1 MSNVRSVIN
10 NNIEN
15 NRQVMYNQDEVLLHK
30 EDTNMK
36 KKLLTLLLCCFTI
49 TSMLTG
55 CGSKK
60 EETSTNTSVKEEK
73 TTKADTKW
81 KDLYIKAI
89 NDNKIKVSLL
99 NDDDWALFEL
109 DDDNIPELL
118 IMRDHGMSVYYI
130 SKNTVAQLADGSLID
145 KDTLFYYND
154 SNLVYYSPTAKNPN
168 INYINIYKKDENSGS
183 FRFRELIYKTFD
195 GKSYGMQQAGKTITE
210 EEFNSLNLFS
220 PSSERKYTLQ
230 KGNIIEGIQ
239 NY

>member
-15 NRQVMYNQDEVLLHK
+15 NRQVMSNQDEVLLHK

-73 TTKADTKW
+73 TTEADTKW
-81 KDLYIKAI
+81 KDIYIKAI
-89 NDNKIKVSLL
+89 NDNKISVSLL

-118 IMRDHGMSVYYI
+118 IMRDNSMSVYYI
-130 SKNTVAQLADGSLID
+130 LKNTVARLADGSID

-154 SNLVYYSPTAKNPN
+154 SNLVYYSPTPKYPY

-183 FRFRELIYKTFD
+183 FRLRELIYKTFD

>member
-1 MSNVRSVIN
+1 
-10 NNIEN
+10 
-15 NRQVMYNQDEVLLHK
+15 MYNQDEVLLHK
-30 EDTNMK
+30 EDTDMK

-81 KDLYIKAI
+81 KDNYINAI
-89 NDNKIKVSLL
+89 NNNKIKVSLL

-118 IMRDHGMSVYYI
+118 IMRDNGIKVYYI
-130 SKNTVAQLADGSLID
+130 SNNTVESLSGISLIK

-154 SNLVYYSPTAKNPN
+154 SNLVYYSPTDSSVTGSTT
-168 INYINIYKKDENSGS
+168 IHIYKKDETSG
-183 FRFRELIYKTFD
+183 RFKERELINKSLD
-195 GKSYGMQQAGKTITE
+195 GTSYYMAYASKTISE